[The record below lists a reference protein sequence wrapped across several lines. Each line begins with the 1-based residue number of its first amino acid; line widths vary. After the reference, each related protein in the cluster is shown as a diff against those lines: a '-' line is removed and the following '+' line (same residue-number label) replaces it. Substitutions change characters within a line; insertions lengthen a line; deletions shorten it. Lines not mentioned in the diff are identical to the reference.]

1 MNTGSTFTTA
11 IIRGLYVAIV
21 TGLLAGLTALQLGQ
35 SDRDAVITG
44 LVAGLTALGVRGGV
58 EGAYDGAR
66 QAAGDVKASDV
77 QPANHGGV

>member
-1 MNTGSTFTTA
+1 MNTSSTFTTA
-11 IIRGLYVAIV
+11 VVRGLYVATV

-35 SDRDAVITG
+35 SERDAVITG

-66 QAAGDVKASDV
+66 QAAGDVKNSDV
-77 QPANHGGV
+77 QPNDKGHV